1 MFTTLTEK
9 IEKVFKQ
16 LRGQAVLTEENIND
30 ALKEVRL
37 ALLEADVNFKI
48 VKDFIENVRVKAVGQ
63 EVLKSLTPAHQV
75 VKVVWEEM
83 RDLLGHEQSALHL
96 SSQPPTV
103 IMMVGLQG
111 SGKTTTTGK
120 LANYFKTEGKRV
132 LLVAADPRRPAA
144 GDQLASLGTD
154 LDIPVHRGTNEGQPG
169 AQALQT
175 CLDGVARGR
184 EHGYDVVLLD
194 TGGRLQIDEEL
205 MQELVDIQSGVHP
218 QEVLLIAD
226 SMTGQEAVSVAE
238 RFNQTLGLTGVILT
252 KVEGD
257 ARGGAV
263 LSIRAATGKPIK
275 FLGIGEKL
283 DALEPFYPDR
293 MASRILGMGDVLTLI
308 EKAQE
313 SFSQEQAVA
322 LQKKVS
328 SNTLTLEDFRD
339 QIKQVNKLGSFDQ
352 ILDMLPGGQKIKTMM
367 KSGPTDNAAVPEKEM
382 KRVVAIIDSMTTR
395 ERRDHTILNG
405 NRKKRVAKGSGTSVP
420 EVNRLIKQF
429 LDARR
434 MMKSLVGGQMGMGK
448 GKKRGK
454 LIRRAIHAR

>member
-1 MFTTLTEK
+1 
-9 IEKVFKQ
+9 
-16 LRGQAVLTEENIND
+16 
-30 ALKEVRL
+30 
-37 ALLEADVNFKI
+37 
-48 VKDFIENVRVKAVGQ
+48 
-63 EVLKSLTPAHQV
+63 
-75 VKVVWEEM
+75 
-83 RDLLGHEQSALHL
+83 
-96 SSQPPTV
+96 
-103 IMMVGLQG
+103 
-111 SGKTTTTGK
+111 
-120 LANYFKTEGKRV
+120 
-132 LLVAADPRRPAA
+132 
-144 GDQLASLGTD
+144 
-154 LDIPVHRGTNEGQPG
+154 
-169 AQALQT
+169 
-175 CLDGVARGR
+175 
-184 EHGYDVVLLD
+184 
-194 TGGRLQIDEEL
+194 
-205 MQELVDIQSGVHP
+205 
-218 QEVLLIAD
+218 
-226 SMTGQEAVSVAE
+226 
-238 RFNQTLGLTGVILT
+238 
-252 KVEGD
+252 
-257 ARGGAV
+257 
-263 LSIRAATGKPIK
+263 
-275 FLGIGEKL
+275 
-283 DALEPFYPDR
+283 R

-367 KSGPTDNAAVPEKEM
+367 KSGPADNAAVPEKEM